1 MPRLPV
7 PTDSTARGI
16 DAVTAAFSGRSGE
29 GAPDPP
35 LAPTTARPRRVVAF
49 IGANQAG
56 AQADALSFAQ
66 AIAPRRSS
74 RSQPGGGGGGLA

>member
-35 LAPTTARPRRVVAF
+35 LAPTTPRPRRVVAF
-49 IGANQAG
+49 IGANQAS

-66 AIAPRRSS
+66 AIAPLRPPRSP
-74 RSQPGGGGGGLA
+74 PGSGGEDLA